1 MKNKIKITKEQ
12 LALGLGGGLGDTWI
26 DARNLN
32 VRLKFNHGVKQSA
45 YCEEKAKIFADF
57 VRTPP
62 KKSVNGGYG
71 DFTIS
76 CTTITNEKLNIFRN
90 LYLEKDPQTGKWTK
104 APNEKWLSLM
114 DFHAFAFY
122 YMDDGSLNGK
132 RVRFNSHA
140 YSYEQNEIILS
151 RLQELGLSGKIY
163 IEKKKDG
170 RQYYFIELNT
180 VSSREFLS
188 KTRKYAHDSM
198 LYKWALPKLKYTTCA
213 ICGKKMVETQYH
225 RQAKYPSCEKLSCK
239 NKARTLARKDRE
251 KTPEYRQKKADRWRK
266 WYYRDHEKNKKKN
279 RDYARKRRQD
289 PKVKARL
296 NEYKKTYRKRK
307 KEEKEMLKNRKSE
320 GKHETY

>member
-1 MKNKIKITKEQ
+1 MQNKIKISKAQ
-12 LALGLGGGLGDTWI
+12 LALGLGGALGDTWI

-32 VRLKFNHGVKQSA
+32 VRLKFNHGIKQTA

-62 KKSVNGGYG
+62 KKVVNGGYG
-71 DFTIS
+71 NYCINFNTV
-76 CTTITNEKLNIFRN
+76 TNEKLNIFRD
-90 LYLEKDPQTGKWTK
+90 LCMAKDPQTGKWK
-104 APNEKWLSLM
+104 KNPNKKWLGLM
-114 DFHAFAFY
+114 DFDAFAFY

-170 RQYYFIELNT
+170 RNYYFIELNT

-225 RQAKYPSCEKLSCK
+225 RQARYPSCKKLSCK
-239 NKARTLARKDRE
+239 KKARTLARKDRE
-251 KTPEYRQKKADRWRK
+251 RTPEFRQKKAERSREL
-266 WYYRDHEKNKKKN
+266 YYRNHEETKKKK
-279 RDYARKRRQD
+279 REYARRHRQD
-289 PKVKARL
+289 PEVRARM
-296 NEYKKTYRKRK
+296 NEYKKAYRKRK
-307 KEEKEMLKNRKSE
+307 RDKEKMLRDRKRE
-320 GKHETY
+320 V